1 MSPSDKCFF
10 GFKGKLFQK
19 ASFQF
24 LAEGFSFLTPSTAR
38 HPPPPD
44 VSGSPLGASRMGPG
58 AGWCWPP
65 LASYFRAELSWELLW
80 RPSWSPVPHSQTG
93 QPLHPLAIKPTLITC
108 HPGQWPLD
116 LGWMEPLG
124 TMVGR
129 PVARQRHR
137 TSLRDCTKPL
147 PLTLHPAS
155 AHPHPPCLN
164 RQPVPRGPQPQHGPS
179 AGTSPSPLKALP
191 NPPPHILQSHTVYRM
206 WIDFYKFLFFKLRP

>member
-38 HPPPPD
+38 HPPPD

-65 LASYFRAELSWELLW
+65 LASYFRTELSWELLW

-137 TSLRDCTKPL
+137 TSLGIALNPCPSLCTQLL
-147 PLTLHPAS
+147 PTHTHLALTA
-155 AHPHPPCLN
+155 
-164 RQPVPRGPQPQHGPS
+164 
-179 AGTSPSPLKALP
+179 SPSLGGR
-191 NPPPHILQSHTVYRM
+191 SHSMGPAPGHPTHTHTH
-206 WIDFYKFLFFKLRP
+206 KPQTTK